1 MCKNAECKEFIF
13 INTRRCP
20 KCGFSN
26 ETKSIGQEEKSA
38 FKKSEKEQIRNKNLI
53 KKLKISAKIPKKFLD
68 SVYSIKRNVLIH
80 EINNIDKRVDF
91 EVSQHGLEM
100 SNLSCQII
108 PDQQSVLEATGS
120 SSLEIIHKE

>member
-80 EINNIDKRVDF
+80 V
-91 EVSQHGLEM
+91 
-100 SNLSCQII
+100 
-108 PDQQSVLEATGS
+108 QSHFRIYSAQPLYSRA
-120 SSLEIIHKE
+120 IHLCHNRWPAPLD